1 MNNVRRKKLT
11 SALSL
16 LNSASEMLSQAAE
29 EEQDCLDNLPES
41 LQGTERYENC
51 LLYTSPSPRD

>member
-41 LQGTERYENC
+41 LQGNERYENC